1 MFSLFPR
8 RNRGL
13 KLSGRENQD
22 IRYLTHCCRR
32 TIVAIGECPQ
42 PLLEDILQLASE
54 NATILSALLALSA
67 RQRLSDEDHAHPNH
81 PARGLA
87 PHAQHSLSC
96 WEALDWYQATITKV
110 RATLSRLQT
119 LGSHVSCGDAVEVL
133 CSCELL
139 ALFGFPEKVHNWS
152 VHVRGMIAFI
162 ESLDLELFRTVPL
175 VRNARTI
182 AAYWDISA
190 FALNRPEMS
199 QHTWLRWG
207 ICPLP
212 RGQGD
217 EFAGDAPAAFSP
229 FEVTTGYPETL
240 ITVIALVSAV
250 MEDVHGAGTVVDEW
264 IACCIQDLLRNTGR
278 GDETL
283 SADDH
288 DSVSLQD
295 CPVSYWTSRMH
306 VIIAE
311 WEPPAI
317 PPHISTTLSLALTNA
332 WEIIR
337 KAAHIYLTRG
347 GFATSV
353 YTPRSIQR
361 ERINRRFVRE
371 MIFGLQ
377 SLISLAEEQEITIA
391 NAMIWPM
398 TVIGNE
404 ICDDRSLQRELV
416 ALFHRLQ
423 KYFRIAHFNQ
433 VLELLVE
440 LWQRFADSTSLVD
453 SMEPPAAL
461 SLQILAAEKDL
472 SVPLF

>member
-1 MFSLFPR
+1 MSSPFPR
-8 RNRGL
+8 RTSWGL

-42 PLLEDILQLASE
+42 PVLEDILHLASE
-54 NATILSALLALSA
+54 NSTILSALLALSA
-67 RQRLSDEDHAHPNH
+67 RQRMSDANHARATH
-81 PARGLA
+81 PASGGA
-87 PHAQHSLSC
+87 PHAPPSRSC
-96 WEALDWYQATITKV
+96 WAALDWYQATITK
-110 RATLSRLQT
+110 TP
-119 LGSHVSCGDAVEVL
+119 GSAVSGADAVEVL

-139 ALFGFPEKVHNWS
+139 ALFAFPEHVHNWS
-152 VHVRGMIAFI
+152 MHVGGMIAVL
-162 ESLDLELFRTVPL
+162 ESLDRELVRTLPL
-175 VRNARTI
+175 VRNARSI
-182 AAYWDISA
+182 AAYWDIAA
-190 FALNRPEMS
+190 FALNRPERS
-199 QHTWLRWG
+199 QQTWLRWG
-207 ICPLP
+207 LGPRP
-212 RGQGD
+212 RGRGHGAA
-217 EFAGDAPAAFSP
+217 FAGDAPAAFSP
-229 FEVTTGYPETL
+229 FEISTGYPETL

-250 MEDVHGAGTVVDEW
+250 MEDN
-264 IACCIQDLLRNTGR
+264 LLRNTGR
-278 GDETL
+278 GDETR
-283 SADDH
+283 SAEDH
-288 DSVSLQD
+288 DSVGLQD
-295 CPVSYWTSRMH
+295 SPVLYWTSRMH

-317 PPHISTTLSLALTNA
+317 PPHISTTLSLALSNA
-332 WEIIR
+332 WEIMR

-353 YTPRSIQR
+353 YTPRATQR
-361 ERINRRFVRE
+361 ERTNRRFVRE

-423 KYFRIAHFNQ
+423 TYFRIAHFNQ
-433 VLELLVE
+433 VLDLLAE